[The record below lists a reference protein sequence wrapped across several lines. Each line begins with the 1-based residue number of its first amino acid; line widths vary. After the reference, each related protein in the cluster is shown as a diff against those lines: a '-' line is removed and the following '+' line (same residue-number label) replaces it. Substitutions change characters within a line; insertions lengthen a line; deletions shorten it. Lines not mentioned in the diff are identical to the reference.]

1 QPTAAYAAETVF
13 SQNNGA
19 SGFLTGRYDVQA
31 MAPAMFNWSRES
43 RFAGNTD
50 GTLKWQNDIRTTPQ
64 NGAGAVIDGD
74 GTVYL
79 HSRDGEM
86 KAFNP
91 DGSVKW
97 VTGNLG
103 KTYTQSP
110 VLGTNGVIYLAS
122 YDKKIYFIDK
132 ETGEILTT
140 VPLSGGPSSETVIGS
155 DGTLYFSTL
164 DNYVHAIKPT
174 SKSTWTE
181 RWKLKTNGIV
191 SS

>member
-1 QPTAAYAAETVF
+1 MKALIAGAAVAAAVSAGAVSDVPAAKVLQPTAAYAAETVF

-19 SGFLTGRYDVQA
+19 SGFLPGRYDVQA

-103 KTYTQSP
+103 KHIRNLLY
-110 VLGTNGVIYLAS
+110 LGPTALSIWHPMTKRFILLT
-122 YDKKIYFIDK
+122 KKREKF
-132 ETGEILTT
+132 
-140 VPLSGGPSSETVIGS
+140 
-155 DGTLYFSTL
+155 
-164 DNYVHAIKPT
+164 
-174 SKSTWTE
+174 
-181 RWKLKTNGIV
+181 
-191 SS
+191 

>member
-1 QPTAAYAAETVF
+1 M
-13 SQNNGA
+13 
-19 SGFLTGRYDVQA
+19 TGRYDVQA

-91 DGSVKW
+91 DGCD
-97 VTGNLG
+97 GQFG
-103 KTYTQSP
+103 KNVHTIPCTWNQRRY
-110 VLGTNGVIYLAS
+110 
-122 YDKKIYFIDK
+122 
-132 ETGEILTT
+132 
-140 VPLSGGPSSETVIGS
+140 LSGI
-155 DGTLYFSTL
+155 L
-164 DNYVHAIKPT
+164 
-174 SKSTWTE
+174 
-181 RWKLKTNGIV
+181 
-191 SS
+191 